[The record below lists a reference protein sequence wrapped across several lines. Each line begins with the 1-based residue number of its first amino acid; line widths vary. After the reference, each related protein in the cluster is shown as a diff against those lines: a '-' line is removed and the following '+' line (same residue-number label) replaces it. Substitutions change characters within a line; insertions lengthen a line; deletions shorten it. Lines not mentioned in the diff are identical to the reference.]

1 MLKSAV
7 SNQTTSVE
15 DPGSRIGA
23 YPDVEGGLGG
33 GQVSVAPPTQAGER
47 PLTRM
52 SRVTR
57 QEWAPSVLIFV
68 ADILI
73 WTALYGWPV
82 ICVTMTRLSSG
93 HFNLRFLRSF
103 SLR

>member
-33 GQVSVAPPTQAGER
+33 GQVSVAPPTQAGGR

-52 SRVTR
+52 SRVPR
-57 QEWAPSVLIFV
+57 QEWAPWSLICV
-68 ADILI
+68 YDLLI
-73 WTALYGWPV
+73 WTAIYGIAIYYFDPD
-82 ICVTMTRLSSG
+82 TDFSG
-93 HFNLRFLRSF
+93 SF
-103 SLR
+103 QFTASE